1 MQISLI
7 ITDRTVPGFNSLV
20 DSLSRAFHSRISA
33 RFADLPFTRS
43 FRNSRKQHDADAL
56 LAELSFGARPD
67 SKVLFIIH
75 EDVFSKPQDF
85 VFGLAKGNAALVS
98 TARLDP
104 RFYGKIAAGEMRA
117 AGALFRERILKE
129 AVHEL
134 GHLHGLP
141 HCDDRSCV
149 MAFSESVECVDSKG
163 ADFCERCRTMLRL
176 E

>member
-1 MQISLI
+1 MRIALI

-20 DSLSRAFHSRISA
+20 DSLSGAFHSRVSA

-56 LAELSFGARPD
+56 LAELSFGLEPGR
-67 SKVLFIIH
+67 KTLFIIH
-75 EDVFSKPQDF
+75 EDIFSKPQDF

-104 RFYGKIAAGEMRA
+104 RFYGKIAAGELRA

-149 MAFSESVECVDSKG
+149 MSFSESVEGVDSKG
-163 ADFCERCRTMLRL
+163 RDFCERCRGLLRL